1 MSQLVESLRRLYASG
16 KLALDKL
23 NEMRL
28 ANKIT
33 EEEYHYIIQ

>member
-1 MSQLVESLRRLYASG
+1 MSQLIESLRRLYTSG

-33 EEEYHYIIQ
+33 EEEYRYITQ